1 MLAFIYL
8 GLMIFVGDFICR
20 RYYPSVS
27 LSHRIAAS
35 FLVGLVLSSWF
46 TYLSSLAFARTAN
59 PLLWGNLLFF
69 GTAIGLL
76 IWWRRSRSNESNSPA
91 RTGRLLQTEK
101 WDVIT
106 IGLLVVFVSWMMF
119 STLSMDNGKLQIAN
133 HEWSDFGPN
142 IAIMQSFAM
151 GHNFPTEYPHFSGD
165 RIRYHFLF
173 YFQAGNL
180 EYLGLNAAL
189 SNNILSVLSLV
200 AMLVLVMTLG
210 ELLFKSKAVGRLGA
224 ALFFFHGSLSYVL
237 FLRNQGSLGKA
248 VSTAASLQSFL
259 PTGFPYR
266 GEDWGVWS
274 LVNFLNQRH
283 FASAIG
289 ILLLVV
295 IFLVSQYQT
304 GEVEIDPV
312 SQPVRADESTR
323 SGPAFWRSWLEKLAG
338 VVRSTFALH
347 ETKADMTRPQ
357 SPPGYGG
364 FIFSGCLLGLLPLWN
379 GAV

>member
-1 MLAFIYL
+1 MLALIYL
-8 GLMIFVGDFICR
+8 GLMIFVGDCICR
-20 RYYPSVS
+20 RYLPSVS
-27 LSHRIAAS
+27 LPHRIAAS
-35 FLVGLVLSSWF
+35 FLSGLVLSSWF

-59 PLLWGNLLFF
+59 PLMWGNLLFF
-69 GTAIGLL
+69 GASIGLL
-76 IWWRRSRSNESNSPA
+76 IWWRRWRAHKPNSPA
-91 RTGRLLQTEK
+91 PTVRALETDK

-133 HEWSDFGPN
+133 HQWSDFGPN

-151 GHNFPTEYPHFSGD
+151 GHNFPTEYTHFSGD

-180 EYLGLNAAL
+180 EYLGLNAAI

-224 ALFFFHGSLSYVL
+224 WLFFFHGSLSYVL

-248 VSTAASLQSFL
+248 VRTAASLQSFL

-289 ILLLVV
+289 VLLLVV

-304 GEVEIDPV
+304 DEVESHPA
-312 SQPVRADESTR
+312 SKPVRDEETAR
-323 SGPAFWRSWLEKLAG
+323 SGPAFWQYCREKL
-338 VVRSTFALH
+338 R
-347 ETKADMTRPQ
+347 
-357 SPPGYGG
+357 
-364 FIFSGCLLGLLPLWN
+364 
-379 GAV
+379 

>member
-1 MLAFIYL
+1 
-8 GLMIFVGDFICR
+8 
-20 RYYPSVS
+20 
-27 LSHRIAAS
+27 
-35 FLVGLVLSSWF
+35 
-46 TYLSSLAFARTAN
+46 
-59 PLLWGNLLFF
+59 
-69 GTAIGLL
+69 
-76 IWWRRSRSNESNSPA
+76 
-91 RTGRLLQTEK
+91 
-101 WDVIT
+101 
-106 IGLLVVFVSWMMF
+106 
-119 STLSMDNGKLQIAN
+119 
-133 HEWSDFGPN
+133 GPN

-189 SNNILSVLSLV
+189 SNNILSVMSLV

-210 ELLFKSKAVGRLGA
+210 ELLFKSKAVGRLSA

-248 VSTAASLQSFL
+248 VSTAAGLQSFL

-289 ILLLVV
+289 VLLLVV

-304 GEVEIDPV
+304 DEVESHPV
-312 SQPVRADESTR
+312 SKPVRDEETAR
-323 SGPAFWRSWLEKLAG
+323 SGPAFWQYCREKLEA
-338 VVRSTFALH
+338 VVRSTFARH
-347 ETKADMTRPQ
+347 EAPADMTR
-357 SPPGYGG
+357 SPSAAGYGG
-364 FIFSGCLLGLLPLWN
+364 FIFSGCLLGLLPMWN
-379 GAV
+379 GAVFIAAVAVLAVLFLLFPWRKRMLALAAGTAVLALPQVVYLRTGNVRKGGYSLFHWGYTIDQPSVLNV